1 MSPLASFDR
10 VPSQKSHAYETFP
23 DPVTELIKS
32 ILPPRFAVRL
42 LARRLTD
49 GTRTPLIVPF
59 PKFPFPVFPFVR
71 EIVVVGELTIA
82 RVFGSRISSFMNQFP
97 TQRVVL
103 EKLAPLPVTL
113 FPEILST
120 AVQSYPYI
128 PTSPPVTGTRF
139 TFSLARKLLPD
150 ILFPLASVIPMAP
163 RRLFP
168 EFFVL
173 H

>member
-1 MSPLASFDR
+1 M
-10 VPSQKSHAYETFP
+10 
-23 DPVTELIKS
+23 
-32 ILPPRFAVRL
+32 RL

-59 PKFPFPVFPFVR
+59 PELFPEPLFPFPFPVVPFVR

-82 RVFGSRISSFMNQFP
+82 RVFGSRISNFTNQFP
-97 TQRVVL
+97 TQRALL
-103 EKLAPLPVTL
+103 EKLDPLPVTF

-139 TFSLARKLLPD
+139 TFSLAQKLLPD
-150 ILFPLASVIPMAP
+150 TLFPLASVIPMAP